1 MKGVQWIIE
10 GNRKKKKK
18 KRKKNRERERDR
30 ERNTKGDFPR
40 VSTVR
45 EEKLMHAS

>member
-18 KRKKNRERERDR
+18 KRKKNREREIKR
-30 ERNTKGDFPR
+30 ETQREIFPEFR
-40 VSTVR
+40 LF
-45 EEKLMHAS
+45 EKKS